1 MIRTAIVED
10 DDKIRNNL
18 IDLLEKSGNFRC
30 VAAYS
35 NAEDAL
41 ADIPK
46 KLPDIV
52 LMDINLPEMDG
63 IECTEKLKA
72 VLPGLLIVM
81 LTVYEDANKIFNSL
95 QAGAVG
101 YLLKLTPQ
109 QEILAALTD
118 VSRGGSPMS
127 AQIARKVVQSFHA
140 KPKGKEKAAVTLTN
154 RAEKPGSA
162 DWEPI
167 GFVQG
172 HGNSNSPRNYEY
184 TDLTPP
190 CGKVSYRLR
199 QVDFDGKYKFCGT
212 LELVVDLPKQNSLL
226 QNYPNPFNPATII
239 RYQLSQTAEVSLV
252 VYDMAGRE
260 AAVLAKGQK
269 SPGYYEVAFDGSR
282 LASGIYVYMLKAG
295 DFIQTKKLVL
305 LK

>member
-18 IDLLEKSGNFRC
+18 IDLLEKSENFRC

-41 ADIPK
+41 ADIPE

-72 VLPGLLIVM
+72 VLPELLIVM

-127 AQIARKVVQSFHA
+127 AQIARKVVQSFHT
-140 KPKGKEKAAVTLTN
+140 KPKGKEKAAVTLTYREEEILDLLSRGYLYKEIGAALSISHDTVHNHLRKIYEKLQVRSRTEAVVKYLN
-154 RAEKPGSA
+154 R
-162 DWEPI
+162 
-167 GFVQG
+167 
-172 HGNSNSPRNYEY
+172 
-184 TDLTPP
+184 
-190 CGKVSYRLR
+190 
-199 QVDFDGKYKFCGT
+199 
-212 LELVVDLPKQNSLL
+212 
-226 QNYPNPFNPATII
+226 
-239 RYQLSQTAEVSLV
+239 
-252 VYDMAGRE
+252 
-260 AAVLAKGQK
+260 
-269 SPGYYEVAFDGSR
+269 
-282 LASGIYVYMLKAG
+282 
-295 DFIQTKKLVL
+295 
-305 LK
+305 